1 MNQQN
6 ILPISFMLLDQEMPV
21 VKGIIVDNY
30 KNAVISKELYRI
42 FEQDTH
48 GELVNVYLA
57 ADSVA
62 VGRIDFSL
70 QKYLFEDKCL
80 GDIDTLSPEMYSF
93 DKYDVYVLGDNVF
106 TIPNVF
112 NISTTKDEIVFTTL
126 NTNSSVGEYHIK
138 IKNLIKFVEVLDKSD
153 PTDLP
158 VNKLKVLLDKNI
170 FYQRL
175 KIDSVSP
182 VMSLL
187 EQLEIYGITE
197 LEFGLMLENGHY
209 NTDNVKDI
217 DAIKLYF
224 AQLHLA
230 NNKVEIPPSSG
241 IEGIPY
247 PIDAVKDTEEDNGDS
262 DIVVYDGEE
271 ELPVNDVAKMSPE
284 EVRSLEEV
292 EMVDPEFYEAHKYD
306 DPDVPLVP
314 LVESQEEELVEDIFE
329 ELARGIE
336 ELSKLEEENDN
347 VEYIKE
353 YPFHDNLDKVPV
365 EEDHYELLIRKFN
378 ELFSLD
384 NDEAISILSDTESDG
399 AVSNGFLFN
408 RVVRQ
413 QLLGMFKGYLVSKN
427 IVDTELLV
435 GMPKNDVR
443 MYLERYYYDFKD
455 YITNEFLEVEMVDP
469 DEPLVEAPEEVVED
483 IFEHYNAILD
493 HLETQLKSAKEE
505 GTEENYYEFLIRK
518 FNELFSLDYDD
529 AINILSDTD
538 GHVSKNGFL
547 FSSIVR
553 AQLLGTFQGYL
564 LSKNIVDRV
573 GVALNLPKNDVRMYL
588 ERYYYDFKD
597 YITNGFVSSR
607 EVEMVDPEFYE
618 AHKYDDPD
626 ESLVEAP
633 EEVVENIFEEYETPS
648 IEELSKFEEEN
659 DNYIKE
665 YPFQDNL
672 DQLPLVE
679 DTVEDYFEFLIEKF
693 NELFSLGV
701 DEAIN
706 ILSDTD
712 GPVSNV
718 FLFSRLVRK
727 RLLCTFKGYLVIKN
741 IVDAELIIDMPKN
754 DVRMYLERYYY
765 DFKDYITNN

>member
-1 MNQQN
+1 MNKQN

-42 FEQDTH
+42 FEQNTH
-48 GELVNVYLA
+48 GEFVNVYLA

-70 QKYLFEDKCL
+70 QKYLFEDKCF

-153 PTDLP
+153 PTDFP

-224 AQLHLA
+224 AQLHLT
-230 NNKVEIPPSSG
+230 NTKVEIPPSSG

-247 PIDAVKDTEEDNGDS
+247 PIDAVKDTEEDTEGS
-262 DIVVYDGEE
+262 DIVVYDREE
-271 ELPVNDVAKMSPE
+271 ELPVNDVAKMDPE

-314 LVESQEEELVEDIFE
+314 LVEAPEEVVDDIFE
-329 ELARGIE
+329 
-336 ELSKLEEENDN
+336 EEENDN

-365 EEDHYELLIRKFN
+365 EEDQQVFHETQ
-378 ELFSLD
+378 
-384 NDEAISILSDTESDG
+384 EA
-399 AVSNGFLFN
+399 
-408 RVVRQ
+408 
-413 QLLGMFKGYLVSKN
+413 KN
-427 IVDTELLV
+427 
-435 GMPKNDVR
+435 
-443 MYLERYYYDFKD
+443 KD
-455 YITNEFLEVEMVDP
+455 
-469 DEPLVEAPEEVVED
+469 VED
-483 IFEHYNAILD
+483 YF
-493 HLETQLKSAKEE
+493 
-505 GTEENYYEFLIRK
+505 EFLIKK

-529 AINILSDTD
+529 VINILSDTD
-538 GHVSKNGFL
+538 GPVSKNGFL
-547 FSSIVR
+547 FSRIVR
-553 AQLLGTFQGYL
+553 AQLLGTFKGYL
-564 LSKNIVDRV
+564 LSKNIVD
-573 GVALNLPKNDVRMYL
+573 AELILDMPKNDVRMYL
-588 ERYYYDFKD
+588 GRYYYDFKD
-597 YITNGFVSSR
+597 YITNGFV
-607 EVEMVDPEFYE
+607 EVEKVDP
-618 AHKYDDPD
+618 DVP
-626 ESLVEAP
+626 LVEAT
-633 EEVVENIFEEYETPS
+633 EEVEDIFEEYETPS
-648 IEELSKFEEEN
+648 IEDLSKFEEEN
-659 DNYIKE
+659 DNVEYI
-665 YPFQDNL
+665 D
-672 DQLPLVE
+672 
-679 DTVEDYFEFLIEKF
+679 
-693 NELFSLGV
+693 
-701 DEAIN
+701 
-706 ILSDTD
+706 
-712 GPVSNV
+712 
-718 FLFSRLVRK
+718 RK
-727 RLLCTFKGYLVIKN
+727 SV
-741 IVDAELIIDMPKN
+741 V
-754 DVRMYLERYYY
+754 
-765 DFKDYITNN
+765 

>member
-1 MNQQN
+1 MNEQN
-6 ILPISFMLLDQEMPV
+6 ILPISFMLLNQEMPV

-112 NISTTKDEIVFTTL
+112 NISTTKDELVFTTL

-138 IKNLIKFVEVLDKSD
+138 IKNLIKFVEVLDKAD
-153 PTDLP
+153 PTDFP

-170 FYQRL
+170 FYSRL

-187 EQLEIYGITE
+187 EQLELYGITE

-224 AQLHLA
+224 AQLHLT

-247 PIDAVKDTEEDNGDS
+247 PIDAVEDTEEDNEGS
-262 DIVVYDGEE
+262 DIVVYDREE
-271 ELPVNDVAKMSPE
+271 ELSVNDVVKMSPE

-306 DPDVPLVP
+306 DPDVPLV
-314 LVESQEEELVEDIFE
+314 ESQEEELVEDIFE
-329 ELARGIE
+329 EYETPSIE
-336 ELSKLEEENDN
+336 DLSKFEEENDN

-353 YPFHDNLDKVPV
+353 YPFQDNLDQVPV
-365 EEDHYELLIRKFN
+365 EEDTEEDRQVFHETQEVKNKDVEDYFEFLIKKFN
-378 ELFSLD
+378 ELFSL
-384 NDEAISILSDTESDG
+384 G
-399 AVSNGFLFN
+399 V
-408 RVVRQ
+408 
-413 QLLGMFKGYLVSKN
+413 
-427 IVDTELLV
+427 
-435 GMPKNDVR
+435 
-443 MYLERYYYDFKD
+443 
-455 YITNEFLEVEMVDP
+455 
-469 DEPLVEAPEEVVED
+469 
-483 IFEHYNAILD
+483 
-493 HLETQLKSAKEE
+493 
-505 GTEENYYEFLIRK
+505 
-518 FNELFSLDYDD
+518 DD

-538 GHVSKNGFL
+538 VHVSKNEFV
-547 FSSIVR
+547 FSRIVR
-553 AQLLGTFQGYL
+553 AQLLGTFKGYL
-564 LSKNIVDRV
+564 LSKNIVDAELIV
-573 GVALNLPKNDVRMYL
+573 DMPKNDVRMYL

-597 YITNGFVSSR
+597 YITNGFV
-607 EVEMVDPEFYE
+607 EVEKVDP
-618 AHKYDDPD
+618 DVP
-626 ESLVEAP
+626 LVEAT
-633 EEVVENIFEEYETPS
+633 EEVEDIFEEYETPS
-648 IEELSKFEEEN
+648 IEDLSKFEEEN
-659 DNYIKE
+659 DNVEYIKE

-672 DQLPLVE
+672 DQVPVEE
-679 DTVEDYFEFLIEKF
+679 DTEEDRQVFHETQEVKNKDVEDYFEFLIKKF

-701 DEAIN
+701 DDAIN

-712 GPVSNV
+712 VHVSKNEFV
-718 FLFSRLVRK
+718 FSRIVRAQ
-727 RLLCTFKGYLVIKN
+727 LLGTFKGYLLSKN
-741 IVDAELIIDMPKN
+741 IVDAELIVDMPKN

-765 DFKDYITNN
+765 DFKDYITNGFVEVEK

>member
-153 PTDLP
+153 PTDFP

-224 AQLHLA
+224 AQLHLT

-241 IEGIPY
+241 IEGTPY
-247 PIDAVKDTEEDNGDS
+247 PIDAVKYTEEDTEGS

-271 ELPVNDVAKMSPE
+271 ELPVNDVSKMDPE

-292 EMVDPEFYEAHKYD
+292 EMVDPEFYEAHKDD

-314 LVESQEEELVEDIFE
+314 LVESQEEEELVEDIFE
-329 ELARGIE
+329 ELAHGIE
-336 ELSKLEEENDN
+336 ELSKLEEENAN

-384 NDEAISILSDTESDG
+384 DDEAITILSDTESDG

-435 GMPKNDVR
+435 GMPKNDV
-443 MYLERYYYDFKD
+443 D
-455 YITNEFLEVEMVDP
+455 
-469 DEPLVEAPEEVVED
+469 
-483 IFEHYNAILD
+483 
-493 HLETQLKSAKEE
+493 
-505 GTEENYYEFLIRK
+505 
-518 FNELFSLDYDD
+518 
-529 AINILSDTD
+529 
-538 GHVSKNGFL
+538 
-547 FSSIVR
+547 
-553 AQLLGTFQGYL
+553 
-564 LSKNIVDRV
+564 
-573 GVALNLPKNDVRMYL
+573 
-588 ERYYYDFKD
+588 
-597 YITNGFVSSR
+597 
-607 EVEMVDPEFYE
+607 
-618 AHKYDDPD
+618 
-626 ESLVEAP
+626 
-633 EEVVENIFEEYETPS
+633 
-648 IEELSKFEEEN
+648 
-659 DNYIKE
+659 
-665 YPFQDNL
+665 
-672 DQLPLVE
+672 
-679 DTVEDYFEFLIEKF
+679 
-693 NELFSLGV
+693 
-701 DEAIN
+701 
-706 ILSDTD
+706 
-712 GPVSNV
+712 
-718 FLFSRLVRK
+718 
-727 RLLCTFKGYLVIKN
+727 
-741 IVDAELIIDMPKN
+741 
-754 DVRMYLERYYY
+754 MYLERYYY

>member
-153 PTDLP
+153 PTDFP

-224 AQLHLA
+224 AQLHLT

-241 IEGIPY
+241 IEGTPY
-247 PIDAVKDTEEDNGDS
+247 PIDAVKDTEEDTEGS
-262 DIVVYDGEE
+262 DIVVYDGGEE
-271 ELPVNDVAKMSPE
+271 ELPINDVAKMDPE

-292 EMVDPEFYEAHKYD
+292 EMVDPEFYEAHKDD

-314 LVESQEEELVEDIFE
+314 LVEAPEEELVEDIFE
-329 ELARGIE
+329 ELAHGIE

-353 YPFHDNLDKVPV
+353 YPFHDNLDQVPV
-365 EEDHYELLIRKFN
+365 EEDTEEDRQVFHETQEVKNKDVEDYFEFLIKKFN

-384 NDEAISILSDTESDG
+384 VDEAINILSDTDTDG
-399 AVSNGFLFN
+399 SIGSNEFVFSRIL
-408 RVVRQ
+408 RAE
-413 QLLGMFKGYLVSKN
+413 LLGTFKGYLVSKN
-427 IVDTELLV
+427 IVDAEL
-435 GMPKNDVR
+435 
-443 MYLERYYYDFKD
+443 
-455 YITNEFLEVEMVDP
+455 
-469 DEPLVEAPEEVVED
+469 
-483 IFEHYNAILD
+483 
-493 HLETQLKSAKEE
+493 
-505 GTEENYYEFLIRK
+505 
-518 FNELFSLDYDD
+518 
-529 AINILSDTD
+529 
-538 GHVSKNGFL
+538 
-547 FSSIVR
+547 
-553 AQLLGTFQGYL
+553 
-564 LSKNIVDRV
+564 IVDI
-573 GVALNLPKNDVRMYL
+573 DVRMYL

-597 YITNGFVSSR
+597 YITNGFV
-607 EVEMVDPEFYE
+607 EVE
-618 AHKYDDPD
+618 K
-626 ESLVEAP
+626 
-633 EEVVENIFEEYETPS
+633 
-648 IEELSKFEEEN
+648 
-659 DNYIKE
+659 
-665 YPFQDNL
+665 
-672 DQLPLVE
+672 
-679 DTVEDYFEFLIEKF
+679 
-693 NELFSLGV
+693 
-701 DEAIN
+701 
-706 ILSDTD
+706 
-712 GPVSNV
+712 
-718 FLFSRLVRK
+718 
-727 RLLCTFKGYLVIKN
+727 
-741 IVDAELIIDMPKN
+741 
-754 DVRMYLERYYY
+754 
-765 DFKDYITNN
+765 

>member
-6 ILPISFMLLDQEMPV
+6 ILPISFMLLNQEMPV

-48 GELVNVYLA
+48 GEFVNVYLA

-153 PTDLP
+153 PTDFP

-224 AQLHLA
+224 AQLHLT
-230 NNKVEIPPSSG
+230 NTKVEIPPSSG

-247 PIDAVKDTEEDNGDS
+247 PIDAVEDTEEDNGDS
-262 DIVVYDGEE
+262 DIVVYDGDE
-271 ELPVNDVAKMSPE
+271 ELPVNDVVKMSPE

-314 LVESQEEELVEDIFE
+314 LVEPQEEELKKAV
-329 ELARGIE
+329 E
-336 ELSKLEEENDN
+336 ELSKFEEENDN

-353 YPFHDNLDKVPV
+353 YPFQDNLDQVPV
-365 EEDHYELLIRKFN
+365 EEDTEEDRQVFHETQEAKNKDVEDYYEFLIKKFN
-378 ELFSLD
+378 ELFSL
-384 NDEAISILSDTESDG
+384 G
-399 AVSNGFLFN
+399 V
-408 RVVRQ
+408 
-413 QLLGMFKGYLVSKN
+413 
-427 IVDTELLV
+427 
-435 GMPKNDVR
+435 
-443 MYLERYYYDFKD
+443 
-455 YITNEFLEVEMVDP
+455 
-469 DEPLVEAPEEVVED
+469 
-483 IFEHYNAILD
+483 
-493 HLETQLKSAKEE
+493 
-505 GTEENYYEFLIRK
+505 
-518 FNELFSLDYDD
+518 DD
-529 AINILSDTD
+529 AINILSDT
-538 GHVSKNGFL
+538 GPSVSKNEFV
-547 FSSIVR
+547 FSRIVR
-553 AQLLGTFQGYL
+553 AQLLGTFKGYL
-564 LSKNIVDRV
+564 LSKNIVD
-573 GVALNLPKNDVRMYL
+573 AELIIDLPKNDVRMYL

-597 YITNGFVSSR
+597 YITNGFV
-607 EVEMVDPEFYE
+607 EVEKV
-618 AHKYDDPD
+618 DPD
-626 ESLVEAP
+626 EPLVESP
-633 EEVVENIFEEYETPS
+633 
-648 IEELSKFEEEN
+648 EEN
-659 DNYIKE
+659 DNVEYIKE

-672 DQLPLVE
+672 DKVLIEE
-679 DTVEDYFEFLIEKF
+679 DTEEDYYEFLIKKF

-701 DEAIN
+701 DDAIN

-712 GPVSNV
+712 GPVSKNEFV
-718 FLFSRLVRK
+718 FSRIVRAQ
-727 RLLCTFKGYLVIKN
+727 LLGTFKGYLVSKN
-741 IVDAELIIDMPKN
+741 IVDAELIVDMPKN
-754 DVRMYLERYYY
+754 DVDMYLERYYY